1 MTTDDQAAKAREI
14 GRQRAEAVLQQRR
27 IAHDTRAAALA
38 GNANTLQLTRSVS
51 GGAETFQAQTTQTAG
66 FLVAMG
72 DSWFD
77 YPFHDVLTKLDDE
90 HGYNIE
96 SAARA
101 GDPIEN
107 MAYQG
112 GQIDRFAR
120 CVEKVIAHGAVPKAI
135 LLSGGG
141 DDIAG
146 REFGMLLNSAVSPIT
161 GWNPDVVE
169 GVIDVRIRT
178 AYTAILAAVNTV
190 SEAYAPGRTFPV
202 LVHGYD
208 YPVPDG
214 RGFSWGWPFPGPWLQ
229 PGLREKGFSDLDT
242 GIALLRL
249 LIDKFNQMVMDVA
262 SASAGQ
268 VHYIDLRNT
277 LSTVVAGDAYK
288 KWWANELHPT
298 GDGFSAIATKFA
310 AVLTQV

>member
-1 MTTDDQAAKAREI
+1 MTTDDHAAQAREI

-27 IAHDTRAAALA
+27 IAHEKRAAALA
-38 GNANTLQLTRSVS
+38 GNAKTLRLTRSAS
-51 GGAETFQAQTTQTAG
+51 RGAESLQAHTTQTAG
-66 FLVAMG
+66 FLLALG

-77 YPFHDVLTKLDDE
+77 YPVHDVLTKLDDE
-90 HGYNIE
+90 HGYNVE
-96 SAARA
+96 SAAHA

-120 CVEKVIAHGAVPKAI
+120 CFEKVMSHGAMPKAI

-146 REFGMLLNSAVSPIT
+146 REFGMLLNSVVSPIH
-161 GWNPDVVE
+161 GWNADVVE

-178 AYTAILAAVNTV
+178 GYTAILTAVNTV
-190 SEAYAPGRTFPV
+190 SQSYSGRMFPV

-214 RGFSWGWPFPGPWLQ
+214 RGFLWGWPFPGPWLQ
-229 PGLREKGFSDLDT
+229 PGLREKGFDDLDT

-249 LIDKFNQMVMDVA
+249 LIDRFNQMMTDFA
-262 SASAGQ
+262 AASAGQ

-288 KWWANELHPT
+288 AWWANELHPT
-298 GDGFSAIATKFA
+298 GDGFSVIAARFA